1 MPSVIDERAQQ
12 EPDSVW
18 VSITV
23 DEREPFKGFK
33 EITYSQF
40 ANAVNHAVHWLS
52 ENLPASPESFQPFAY
67 AGPKDLRYP
76 ILAVAVGKLEKVVS
90 AVLSIAFRCFLL
102 FPNFDQ
108 GCFSTELRWSY
119 LHRSLR
125 RRRSSAFY

>member
-1 MPSVIDERAQQ
+1 MTSALPIPNVRHGRRFMPTLIDERAQQ

-18 VSITV
+18 VSIPI
-23 DEREPFKGFK
+23 DEHELSKGFK

-52 ENLPASPESFQPFAY
+52 ENLPPSPESFQPFAY

-76 ILAVAVGKLEKVVS
+76 IFAVAAGKLEKMVS
-90 AVLSIAFRCFLL
+90 FLSVAFRCFFL

-108 GCFSTELRWSY
+108 GCFSTELR
-119 LHRSLR
+119 
-125 RRRSSAFY
+125 